1 MPQIKYSQKAI
12 DDLQRL
18 SGFLLETANPE
29 IAANAMQTI
38 ADKIGTLA
46 DLPNIGS
53 PVPNEVIPNLRK
65 LIVSFGKNGYIVL
78 YSYQAESDLVLIE
91 TIRHS
96 RELEPDFLR
105 FPFA

>member
-1 MPQIKYSQKAI
+1 MPQIKYSQRAI

-29 IAANAMQTI
+29 VAANAIQNIT
-38 ADKIGTLA
+38 DKIGTLS
-46 DLPNIGS
+46 DFPNIGS
-53 PVPNEVIPNLRK
+53 QVSNEEIPNLRK
-65 LIVSFGKNGYIVL
+65 LIISYGKNGYVAL
-78 YSYQAESDLVLIE
+78 YSYQVESDLVLIE

-105 FPFA
+105 FPFV